1 MNDIKFE
8 RQNGNVPKTLAG
20 EDHISGYLAYVTT
33 LPSGFTKA
41 EPVKVVSTI
50 DTAESLGVTSD
61 AESWE
66 LKVLHYQLSE
76 IFRINPGI
84 TLYVGLFSKPTGG
97 SYTFSEVKQ
106 LQNYS
111 GGKIRQVAVYLG
123 DVEMSAEHLTAL
135 QGIATTLESED
146 VPLSIL
152 FAPKVTSVT
161 DLSKDLAGANKKN
174 VSVIIGQA
182 GDGTGSTLFAD
193 TGNVSKN
200 SVTGIGVVLGLLSLS
215 AVHES
220 IGWVKKFPT
229 GIDLPAFSDGTLFR
243 TLDRAVVESLDT
255 ARFLFFVTYSGLTGS
270 YMNDSHTMDVAISDY
285 AMIENVRTMDK
296 AIRGIRTYL
305 LPELG
310 SNLYIDEAT
319 GKMQSY
325 TVEHLQDVAGK
336 ALEDM
341 AKAGEISGYSVEI
354 DPEQNVLSSSNVE
367 FVVKKVGVGVMRH
380 ARVKIGYVE
389 SLS

>member
-161 DLSKDLAGANKKN
+161 DLSKDLVGANKKN

-193 TGNVSKN
+193 TWQCKQKQCYGYRS
-200 SVTGIGVVLGLLSLS
+200 SVRI
-215 AVHES
+215 AVT
-220 IGWVKKFPT
+220 VR
-229 GIDLPAFSDGTLFR
+229 R
-243 TLDRAVVESLDT
+243 T
-255 ARFLFFVTYSGLTGS
+255 
-270 YMNDSHTMDVAISDY
+270 
-285 AMIENVRTMDK
+285 
-296 AIRGIRTYL
+296 
-305 LPELG
+305 
-310 SNLYIDEAT
+310 
-319 GKMQSY
+319 
-325 TVEHLQDVAGK
+325 
-336 ALEDM
+336 
-341 AKAGEISGYSVEI
+341 
-354 DPEQNVLSSSNVE
+354 
-367 FVVKKVGVGVMRH
+367 
-380 ARVKIGYVE
+380 
-389 SLS
+389 